1 MPGSL
6 TPTSRRVA
14 AVERAAAALFAL
26 AEAGELG
33 TNELARRLG
42 TNASTASRLLATL
55 AASDLVE
62 TTPGGRYRLGL
73 GALRLG
79 LAVRLDLR
87 GAAQRDLLLLGQAT
101 GETVTL
107 SAPGH
112 PDAFTVSFLQS
123 SSSVQSVAQVGRPS
137 IAHATAVGKV
147 LLAFGDRP
155 SPEPPLERF
164 TSKTIVDPDALAAEV
179 ARVREQGYG
188 EALGEREPDLNAIA
202 APVFGAGRQLV
213 AILGVQG
220 PASRFDPGAMQAAV
234 PVLLERAAGLSAV
247 LGGR

>member
-1 MPGSL
+1 PRRSRARACGAPSRGGRRSRGRACRRRRRRSGSGREASCVLPPGQQRVSMGSDRTMPGSL

-112 PDAFTVSFLQS
+112 PDAFTVSFLQ
-123 SSSVQSVAQVGRPS
+123 
-137 IAHATAVGKV
+137 
-147 LLAFGDRP
+147 
-155 SPEPPLERF
+155 
-164 TSKTIVDPDALAAEV
+164 
-179 ARVREQGYG
+179 
-188 EALGEREPDLNAIA
+188 
-202 APVFGAGRQLV
+202 
-213 AILGVQG
+213 
-220 PASRFDPGAMQAAV
+220 
-234 PVLLERAAGLSAV
+234 
-247 LGGR
+247 